1 VIPSSLKKP
10 FLFSYNTD
18 RLDKPAWRKT
28 YLLGLKL
35 LEMRFKYTTVC
46 IYTKLIELFVRRG
59 VIYLQS
65 YQGDRFWRKENQIP
79 VVRYVDY
86 SNLIQKLEP
95 VVQARRNEVEAPL
108 GDKAVYERPPASVEQ
123 HFLKMA
129 KKGE

>member
-1 VIPSSLKKP
+1 
-10 FLFSYNTD
+10 
-18 RLDKPAWRKT
+18 
-28 YLLGLKL
+28 
-35 LEMRFKYTTVC
+35 
-46 IYTKLIELFVRRG
+46 

-86 SNLIQKLEP
+86 RNLIQKLEP

-108 GDKAVYERPPASVEQ
+108 GDMAVYERPPASVEQ
-123 HFLKMA
+123 HFLNMA